1 MSDDALREPEE
12 NWDGKTFGEAAAEDQ
27 DQADRLVEETGGD
40 EGEAAEQFESS
51 EDEVGQTPTS

>member
-1 MSDDALREPEE
+1 MSDDALQEPAE

-27 DQADRLVEETGGD
+27 EQADRLVEQTGD
-40 EGEAAEQFESS
+40 EGAAAEEFESS

>member
-12 NWDGKTFGEAAAEDQ
+12 SWDGKTFGEAAAEDQ
-27 DQADRLVEETGGD
+27 DQADRLVDETGD
-40 EGEAAEQFESS
+40 EASAEQEFDSS

>member
-27 DQADRLVEETGGD
+27 DEADRLVEDTGD
-40 EGEAAEQFESS
+40 EAQAEQRFDSS

>member
-12 NWDGKTFGEAAAEDQ
+12 SWDGKTFGEAAAEDQ
-27 DQADRLVEETGGD
+27 DEADRLGEDTGD
-40 EGEAAEQFESS
+40 EAQAEQRFDSS

>member
-27 DQADRLVEETGGD
+27 DQADRLVEQTGD
-40 EGEAAEQFESS
+40 ESQAAEKFESS
-51 EDEVGQTPTS
+51 EDEVGETPTS

>member
-12 NWDGKTFGEAAAEDQ
+12 SWDGKTFGEAAAEDQ
-27 DQADRLVEETGGD
+27 EQADRLVEEAGD
-40 EGEAAEQFESS
+40 EASAEQRFDSS

>member
-27 DQADRLVEETGGD
+27 DQADRLVEETGD
-40 EGEAAEQFESS
+40 EGEAAARFESS

>member
-12 NWDGKTFGEAAAEDQ
+12 SWDGKTFGEAAAEDQ
-27 DQADRLVEETGGD
+27 EQADELVEQSGD
-40 EGEAAEQFESS
+40 EGAAAEKFESS

>member
-12 NWDGKTFGEAAAEDQ
+12 SWVGKTFGEAAAEDQ
-27 DQADRLVEETGGD
+27 DEADRLVEDTGD
-40 EGEAAEQFESS
+40 EAQAEQRFDSS

>member
-12 NWDGKTFGEAAAEDQ
+12 SWDGKTFGEAAAEDQ
-27 DQADRLVEETGGD
+27 DQADRLVEESGD
-40 EGEAAEQFESS
+40 ESEAAERFESS

>member
-27 DQADRLVEETGGD
+27 EQADELVEQTGD
-40 EGEAAEQFESS
+40 EAAAEQRFESS
-51 EDEVGQTPTS
+51 EDEVGETPTA

>member
-12 NWDGKTFGEAAAEDQ
+12 SWDGKTFGEAAAEDLE
-27 DQADRLVEETGGD
+27 QADRLVEEAGD
-40 EGEAAEQFESS
+40 EASAEQRFDSS

>member
-12 NWDGKTFGEAAAEDQ
+12 SWDGKTFGEAAAEDQ
-27 DQADRLVEETGGD
+27 DEADRLVEDTGD
-40 EGEAAEQFESS
+40 EAQAEQRFDSS

>member
-27 DQADRLVEETGGD
+27 EEADRLVEQTGD
-40 EGEAAEQFESS
+40 ESEAAERFESS
-51 EDEVGQTPTS
+51 EGEVGQTPTS

>member
-27 DQADRLVEETGGD
+27 EQADQLVEQTGD
-40 EGEAAEQFESS
+40 EGAAAEEFEAS